1 MTLTKF
7 DYNTIDEYQLEITTN
22 CNASCPQ
29 CPRNELGGKLNPYMD
44 LVNLPRDVIDRA
56 FTSDLCGRLRQVFF
70 CGSYGD
76 PIVHPEFLDILR
88 DFRRKSPSL
97 WLYVHTNGG
106 AHNTDYWR
114 EMAEIMNGY
123 GQVDFGID
131 GLQDTLHLYRKNV
144 KYEKVIE
151 NAQAFIDSG
160 GRAMWQM
167 IVFKHNEHQVKQAE
181 QIATDMNFFKFLAR
195 KTGRFFHHGEERE
208 LESWPV
214 KNMKGETEYYLEP
227 PVNDEWRNQ
236 SVIKLPELK
245 KQYKD
250 LQQYFKT
257 TDIHCDSL
265 HGKKVAMNAQ
275 GVLLPCNFFNHNL
288 YDARFRTGVLPGSNQ
303 GHTVDGKNQ
312 VTEFLNQ
319 YGLDNLS
326 IHHYTIEEIFENA
339 FWSDLVDSW
348 TGENRIFECAM
359 TCGKQ
364 FTKVWDQTK

>member
-1 MTLTKF
+1 MTKF

-56 FTSDLCGRLRQVFF
+56 FTSELCGRLRQVFF

-88 DFRRKSPSL
+88 DFRRKSPTL

-131 GLQDTLHLYRKNV
+131 GLEDTLHLYRKHVDYN
-144 KYEKVIE
+144 KVIE

-167 IVFKHNEHQVKQAE
+167 IVFKHNEHQVGQAE

-214 KNMKGETEYYLEP
+214 NNMKGETEYYLEP

-288 YDARFRTGVLPGSNQ
+288 YDARFRDGTLPGANK

>member
-1 MTLTKF
+1 LTNF

-29 CPRNELGGKLNPYMD
+29 CPRNDLGGKLNPYMD

-56 FTSDLCGRLRQVFF
+56 FTTELCGRLRQVFF

-76 PIVHPEFLDILR
+76 PIVHPDFLDILR
-88 DFRRKSPSL
+88 DFRSKNPTL

-106 AHNTDYWR
+106 AHNTEYWR

-131 GLQDTLHLYRKNV
+131 GLEDTLHLYRKNV
-144 KYEKVIE
+144 NYNKVIE
-151 NAQAFIDSG
+151 NAEAFISAG

-167 IVFKHNEHQVKQAE
+167 IVFKHNEHQVKEAE
-181 QIATDMNFFKFLAR
+181 KLATDMNFFKFLAR

-208 LESWPV
+208 LDSWPV
-214 KNMKGETEYYLEP
+214 KKMKGETEYYFEP
-227 PVNDEWRNQ
+227 PVNNEWRNQ

-303 GHTVDGKNQ
+303 GHTVDGRNQ

-326 IHHYTIEEIFENA
+326 IHNYTIEEIYENK

-359 TCGKQ
+359 TCGRQ

>member
-1 MTLTKF
+1 
-7 DYNTIDEYQLEITTN
+7 
-22 CNASCPQ
+22 
-29 CPRNELGGKLNPYMD
+29 
-44 LVNLPRDVIDRA
+44 
-56 FTSDLCGRLRQVFF
+56 
-70 CGSYGD
+70 
-76 PIVHPEFLDILR
+76 
-88 DFRRKSPSL
+88 
-97 WLYVHTNGG
+97 
-106 AHNTDYWR
+106 
-114 EMAEIMNGY
+114 
-123 GQVDFGID
+123 
-131 GLQDTLHLYRKNV
+131 
-144 KYEKVIE
+144 
-151 NAQAFIDSG
+151 
-160 GRAMWQM
+160 
-167 IVFKHNEHQVKQAE
+167 
-181 QIATDMNFFKFLAR
+181 
-195 KTGRFFHHGEERE
+195 
-208 LESWPV
+208 
-214 KNMKGETEYYLEP
+214 MKGETEYYLEP

-326 IHHYTIEEIFENA
+326 IHHYTIEEIFENT

-348 TGENRIFECAM
+348 TGEKRIFECAM